1 VQYLRWLQQQSR
13 FFLRSAYSE
22 DNIAQLPD
30 SDGDNEIV
38 DEYDEMIWHDT
49 VQPERGPF
57 QNYVVSIF
65 PYFHCLRSLKLKFL
79 IATNVIQA
87 TQLRWF
93 ANEASDTLSHP
104 PNSAASHSALHAF
117 AEVSMVCIFLVH
129 RKVSS
134 N

>member
-1 VQYLRWLQQQSR
+1 MLRFRFLELECDKEPRVQYLRWLQQQSR

-22 DNIAQLPD
+22 DNITQLPD

-65 PYFHCLRSLKLKFL
+65 SVLP
-79 IATNVIQA
+79 
-87 TQLRWF
+87 
-93 ANEASDTLSHP
+93 LS
-104 PNSAASHSALHAF
+104 SF
-117 AEVSMVCIFLVH
+117 FKIEVLNCD
-129 RKVSS
+129 
-134 N
+134 